1 MRQPMEMTI
10 EHQKISLH
18 DIMLGLNEDFKSH
31 SSRVGEYAL
40 AIAIELKNQ
49 GIYSDNKLLKDD
61 VLHFIRDAVFLHDV
75 GQVFIPQKIIK
86 RQRKLAY
93 REEEIYQR
101 HTIFGAEILKQC
113 LEESQYKACVEIAIE
128 SAISH
133 HERYDGQGYPYG
145 TSGQNIPLIGR
156 ICAVADAYVHYTSLE
171 NNLRLSRDDAI
182 NIILK
187 ESGTKFDSIVVDAF
201 IKAIQIVD
209 CCHEIE

>member
-1 MRQPMEMTI
+1 MSQLMEKTI
-10 EHQKISLH
+10 ENRKISLH
-18 DIMLGLNEDFKSH
+18 DLMLGLNEDFKSH

-75 GQVFIPQKIIK
+75 GQVFIPQEIIK

-113 LEESQYKACVEIAIE
+113 LKESQYKACVEIAIE

-156 ICAVADAYVHYTSLE
+156 ICAVADAYAHNTSLE
-171 NNLRLSRDDAI
+171 NSACLSQDDAI
-182 NIILK
+182 SKLVK
-187 ESGTKFDSIVVDAF
+187 ESGTRFDSVVVDAF
-201 IKAIQIVD
+201 LKAIPIIN
-209 CCHEIE
+209 HYNKI